1 MTYSDMAVIFY
12 VLVAAFM
19 FWLQDREIEKLKDAI
34 SNIKINKNIDEESKK
49 DEKESENFEDILE
62 IIKNDFSK
70 YEICD
75 GKITLKLKVR
85 VCDADGNKKITYVVD
100 DPVVVID
107 VCLAK

>member
-19 FWLQDREIEKLKDAI
+19 FWMQDREIEKLKDAI
-34 SNIKINKNIDEESKK
+34 SNIKINNDVEKESKK
-49 DEKESENFEDILE
+49 DEKESESFKDILE

-75 GKITLKLKVR
+75 GKITIKLKVR

-100 DPVVVID
+100 DPVVIANIK
-107 VCLAK
+107 LS

>member
-1 MTYSDMAVIFY
+1 MRRQKSPREAGRGREITYSDMAVIFY

-34 SNIKINKNIDEESKK
+34 SNIKINKNTGEESKK

-75 GKITLKLKVR
+75 GKITLKLK
-85 VCDADGNKKITYVVD
+85 
-100 DPVVVID
+100 
-107 VCLAK
+107 